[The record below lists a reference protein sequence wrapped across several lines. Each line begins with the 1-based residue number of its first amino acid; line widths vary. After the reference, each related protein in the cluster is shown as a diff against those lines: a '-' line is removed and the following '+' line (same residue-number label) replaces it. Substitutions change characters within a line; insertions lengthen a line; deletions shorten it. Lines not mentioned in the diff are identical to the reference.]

1 MSSVFAIP
9 YTLGHA
15 TRWIAQNLTPPF
27 HHFSITFLSDPDTV
41 LGHIGIKPGNDVE
54 AHTGEIGYWLGE
66 AYWGQGIMQE
76 VLKEMVAYGF
86 RERGY
91 RKLTA
96 KVVAGN
102 GGSERCLQKCG
113 FVQEGRLRGQ
123 ILKHGELSDLTL
135 WGLLKEEWEE
145 GTSQV
150 KEEKSETI

>member
-9 YTLGHA
+9 YTLAHA
-15 TRWIAQNLTPPF
+15 ARWIAQNLTPPF
-27 HHFSITFLSDPDTV
+27 HHFCITFISDPDTV
-41 LGHIGIKPGNDVE
+41 LGDIGINPGNDVE
-54 AHTGEIGYWLGE
+54 AHTGELGYWLGE

-76 VLKEMVAYGF
+76 VLRGMVAYGF

-102 GGSERCLQKCG
+102 MGSERCLQKCG

-145 GTSQV
+145 GTSQG
-150 KEEKSETI
+150 KE